1 MISCATAFGANA
13 VNGVVTRTI
22 ARIRLT
28 GKMAHDALVCP
39 PPVSACDYPAR
50 RLALCAVH
58 AQLSRRRRSARR
70 ARSRCLIRDGAAM
83 GVQVR
88 AGVRPRTSP
97 QTPAAN
103 VAMASRRDGRDDC
116 GPAVLAVAS

>member
-1 MISCATAFGANA
+1 MTKGRRFALTTAKGGMSSH
-13 VNGVVTRTI
+13 NGLVTRTI

-28 GKMAHDALVCP
+28 GKMAHDDLVCP

-50 RLALCAVH
+50 RLALSPFH

-70 ARSRCLIRDGAAM
+70 ARSRCLIRDGAAV
-83 GVQVR
+83 GFEVR

-103 VAMASRRDGRDDC
+103 VALASR
-116 GPAVLAVAS
+116 